1 MKSMLIAAVTVGAAI
16 AGLLLYAE
24 RRSRSSNKVLEA
36 AEDTYQTMNKGIGSM
51 ERPAYHAM
59 G

>member
-1 MKSMLIAAVTVGAAI
+1 MKNMFIAAVTVGAAI
-16 AGLLLYAE
+16 AGLILYVE
-24 RRSRSSNKVLEA
+24 RKNRSSNKVLDA
-36 AEDTYQTMNKGIGSM
+36 ASDAYKTMNKGIGSI

>member
-1 MKSMLIAAVTVGAAI
+1 MKNMLIAAVTVGAAI
-16 AGLLLYAE
+16 AGLILYVE
-24 RRSRSSNKVLEA
+24 RKNRSSNKVLDA
-36 AEDTYQTMNKGIGSM
+36 ASDTYETMNKGIGRV